1 MKLKHCSLL
10 TLILNSC
17 FGLLPTLCLVSA
29 SSTQAA
35 EIRSWNYSTI
45 DWKIERPNG
54 AKLTF
59 LEGIWETAGPITYA
73 FKMKDGTWYPL
84 NTHPSDARIVVL
96 QGTLLLGHD
105 ESSDPAKATAL
116 PAGSVA
122 IVPAGVP
129 HYEGAQGDTVIVGFT
144 IGPWSTTFIKK

>member
-1 MKLKHCSLL
+1 MKIKDRSLFAL
-10 TLILNSC
+10 FIKAGVTV
-17 FGLLPTLCLVSA
+17 LPTLALLSA
-29 SSTQAA
+29 LTTQAA
-35 EIRSWNYSTI
+35 EIRTWNYSTI

-84 NTHPSDARIVVL
+84 HTHPSDARIVVL

-105 ESSDPAKATAL
+105 DSSDPAKAQAL

-144 IGPWSTTFIKK
+144 IGPWSTTFLKK